1 MLSALP
7 SLALLA
13 AAAVSST
20 HATALVAGQVAVS
33 LSYNPDYAPTAVD
46 LLTDGILRYDLFKSS
61 VTRFPL
67 LGKALRTAKLDIAL
81 GKRAS
86 FTGRSN
92 AARAVHNRRLLGLKL
107 DLGLDLSIPGLVDT
121 DVDAALD
128 GSVDLGAGTIVDE
141 NWGTSTTRLTNSQK
155 DNAVRLPLR
164 LVAVSS

>member
-107 DLGLDLSIPGLVDT
+107 DLGLDLSIPGT